1 MCGAFLF
8 LDHLPTQPRL
18 GFFMERKRVTD
29 RRGSSAARGYG
40 GRWQKARSTFLQ
52 QHPLCRNHESRGLV
66 VAATVVD
73 HIVPHRGDQ
82 KLFWD
87 TSNWQALCKQCHDSD
102 KQRLEKSGTVA
113 GCDMSGIPID
123 PSHHWSSSGGGG

>member
-1 MCGAFLF
+1 M
-8 LDHLPTQPRL
+8 
-18 GFFMERKRVTD
+18 TD

-40 GRWQKARSTFLQ
+40 SRWQKARATFLQ

-113 GCDMSGIPID
+113 GCDLSGIPID
-123 PSHHWSSSGGGG
+123 PNHHWLSAGGGG